1 MVKFSIK
8 KIDSRLDTI
17 LKFWILFLKTN
28 GNLVTVFNI
37 LYFVA
42 KKGMKVWV
50 QLLKYHWKKRIA
62 VWLHT
67 LYRSD
72 NCF

>member
-17 LKFWILFLKTN
+17 LKFWILFLKIN

-37 LYFVA
+37 LYFAA
-42 KKGMKVWV
+42 KKGMNVWV
-50 QLLKYHWKKRIA
+50 QL
-62 VWLHT
+62 
-67 LYRSD
+67 
-72 NCF
+72 

>member
-17 LKFWILFLKTN
+17 LKFWILFLKIN

-37 LYFVA
+37 LYCAA
-42 KKGMKVWV
+42 KKGMNVWV
-50 QLLKYHWKKRIA
+50 QM
-62 VWLHT
+62 
-67 LYRSD
+67 
-72 NCF
+72 